1 MFAGS
6 VSAGGVVSTTVTVN
20 VLVDELACASTA
32 VHVTVVAPI
41 AKVDPEAGVQLA
53 TPAPSTAS
61 LVDQFTVVVPSGKV
75 GPEAGVQVGVSA
87 PSTMSAAEALK
98 VTAAPAELVASVVM
112 FAGTVTAG
120 GVVSRTVTVNAPVLV
135 LPWVSAALQL
145 TVVVPIGKVD
155 PDTVLQVTGRRPSTM
170 SAAVAL

>member
-61 LVDQFTVVVPSGKV
+61 LVDGAVYVIT
-75 GPEAGVQVGVSA
+75 
-87 PSTMSAAEALK
+87 
-98 VTAAPAELVASVVM
+98 APAALVASAVASACAAMVG
-112 FAGTVTAG
+112 A
-120 GVVSRTVTVNAPVLV
+120 VVSRTMTPKVVGAAT
-135 LPWVSAALQL
+135 LPWASLAEQL
-145 TVVVPIGKVD
+145 TVVVPSAKVV
-155 PDTVLQVTGRRPSTM
+155 PESGVQLAVPAPSTA
-170 SAAVAL
+170 SLVAGAL